1 MAIGN
6 RLRANHFII
15 IAKVIVVCI
24 LNTCHIWNLFI
35 CIEYENEVIINAT
48 SYIFVENEDNW
59 LKTGDVSSSFHQIF
73 QKYGLIYK
81 IHRVSKANWWTL
93 KA

>member
-35 CIEYENEVIINAT
+35 CIEYENVVIINAT
-48 SYIFVENEDNW
+48 SIF
-59 LKTGDVSSSFHQIF
+59 S
-73 QKYGLIYK
+73 
-81 IHRVSKANWWTL
+81 
-93 KA
+93 